1 VFSDGLATVSV
12 FIEPNPQGKAAAD
25 EVNHMGPTSAYA
37 RRVGESL
44 VTVVGEV
51 PPSTVRAV
59 AASVEFRG
67 TR

>member
-1 VFSDGLATVSV
+1 
-12 FIEPNPQGKAAAD
+12 
-25 EVNHMGPTSAYA
+25 MGPTAAYA